1 MYPVVVTENQK
12 SIFDF
17 LDYPVTVKA
26 TFVEAEEIDMNTD
39 NNALVM
45 FHDGAF
51 ELDVRVSST
60 ENTVW
65 LTLDQIASLFE
76 KDKSTVSR
84 HIKNI
89 FSEGELECEATV
101 AKNAT
106 VQIEGKREVQRF
118 IEYYNLDVI
127 ISVGYRVKS
136 KRGIAFR
143 KWATSILNDYLIRGY
158 AENKRFLEAQGKT
171 IELQTRIISH
181 LIDTDE
187 EELMN
192 VINQYTAALDLL
204 DDYDHQSLVR
214 PKGSRGY
221 VQLSYEECISIID
234 SMKFSL
240 SSAVFGT
247 EKTEGA
253 LKGILGSVYQS
264 VFGEDVYPSVEE
276 KAATLLYFLVK
287 DHPFNDGCKRIGA
300 TLFLAFLQKN
310 GMLFSES
317 GKRIIAN
324 GTLVAITLMIAESRP
339 EEKDVMVTL
348 LMNLLNA

>member
-17 LDYPVTVKA
+17 LDYPVTVKT

-89 FSEGELECEATV
+89 FSEEELVKEAVV
-101 AKNAT
+101 ANYAT
-106 VQIEGKREVQRF
+106 TATDGKTYQVD
-118 IEYYNLDVI
+118 YYNLDVI

-221 VQLSYEECISIID
+221 VQLSYEECLSIID

-310 GMLFSES
+310 GMLFSAS

-324 GTLVAITLMIAESRP
+324 GTLVAVTLMIAESRP